1 MKSSASGT
9 TRQAALGG
17 VIFHPVTRQQL
28 RAAIKRL
35 GISQV
40 EASRRLGVDP
50 STVRRWLSG
59 ARRIPEPVAILLR
72 TWLTERRRRPRGSR
86 P

>member
-1 MKSSASGT
+1 VLSHPPASALE
-9 TRQAALGG
+9 A
-17 VIFHPVTRQQL
+17 VIFHSVTRQQL
-28 RAAIKRL
+28 RATIKRL

-40 EASRRLGVDP
+40 ETSRRLGVDP

-72 TWLTERRRRPRGSR
+72 TWLTERPRRGRRPRGSR